1 MKIKSVLVAILLLWA
16 TGLVRAQIT
25 VQVQKADL
33 AIPFGSASGKIVT
46 VGDYLVFLD
55 EDKPDKSFAIAK
67 SEIENLTGENGV
79 ITVETRHPIRD
90 RSGEQ
95 SQVSFRLADRT
106 AVAALINWSGKTATV
121 TARAPANP
129 DQANKPVRDPQGS
142 RSGERSSV
150 TIPVDTVFR
159 LRLNQG
165 FSSRT
170 AQKGDKFTANVT
182 NPVVVGETVVVPEG
196 SIVHGRVTE
205 VTPAERRKNATLAV
219 EFYELEVGSQQA
231 FPIYG
236 SLTRLEDERG
246 QKREVGPEGEVQGKS
261 TAKRDVVFIGGGAG
275 AGALIGG
282 LAGGGKGA
290 GIGAA
295 VGAGLGTLGALFSEG
310 SEVEVASGTEIAMV
324 LDREVTVPMRR

>member
-1 MKIKSVLVAILLLWA
+1 MKIKSVIIAVLVLWA
-16 TGLVRAQIT
+16 TGLVVAQT
-25 VQVQKADL
+25 AVQVQKADL
-33 AIPFGSASGKIVT
+33 AIPFGSTSGKLIT

-67 SEIENLTGENGV
+67 NEIENLSDENGV
-79 ITVETRHPIRD
+79 ITIETRHPIQN

-95 SQVSFRLADRT
+95 SRVSFRLSDKT
-106 AVAALINWSGKTATV
+106 AVAALTRWSGKIV
-121 TARAPANP
+121 TAAVRAPVSP
-129 DQANKPVRDPQGS
+129 DKTSKLVRDPQTS
-142 RSGERSSV
+142 NSSGQSAV

-159 LRLNQG
+159 LHLNQG

-170 AQKGDKFTANVT
+170 AQKGDKFTANVIA
-182 NPVVVGETVVVPEG
+182 PVVLRETVVVPEG
-196 SIVHGRVTE
+196 SIIHGRVTE

-219 EFYELEVGSQQA
+219 EFYELELASKQT

-236 SLTRLEDERG
+236 SLTSLEDEKG
-246 QKREVGPEGEVQGKS
+246 QKREVGQEGEVQGKS
-261 TAKRDVVFIGGGAG
+261 TTKRDVVFIGGGAG

-295 VGAGLGTLGALFSEG
+295 VGAGLGTLGALLSEG

-324 LDREVTVPMRR
+324 LDREVTVPVRR